1 VWGMRVLGL
10 VAIAVVSGLVW
21 FYITNDS
28 SSSPS
33 GSSGETTP
41 QQPTGAYEFTPSE
54 KMPKPDRVEN
64 CAKHAYGKQVP
75 AFLANTPCDHLTR
88 QLFVTKVDG
97 RTVYTSVSV
106 ITMKTEAKAA
116 ELRDLTDKDGTG
128 NISDVVRDGLVKIEG
143 LKGLSGHDGYDAQ
156 QSGRDV
162 IVVESD
168 FAPKDKSN
176 DKKADEEILDKVST
190 DALRLGATLDSSGT
204 G

>member
-1 VWGMRVLGL
+1 MRALGL

-28 SSSPS
+28 SSTSS
-33 GSSGETTP
+33 GNPGETTP
-41 QQPTGAYEFTPSE
+41 QQPAGAYEFARYE

-64 CAKHAYGKQVP
+64 CAEHAYGKQVP

-88 QLFVTKVDG
+88 QLYVTKVDG

-106 ITMKTEAKAA
+106 VTMKNKAQA
-116 ELRDLTDKDGTG
+116 AALRDLTDKDGTG
-128 NISDVVRDGLVKIEG
+128 NINDVVRDKVVTIDG
-143 LKGLSGHDGYDAQ
+143 LKGLSSHDGYAAQ
-156 QSGRDV
+156 QSVRDV

-168 FAPKDKSN
+168 FAPKDKSS
-176 DKKADEEILDKVST
+176 DKQADEDILDKVST
-190 DALRLGATLDSSGT
+190 DALRLGADLDSSGT